1 MTMVASVKHSSGN
14 HDKGEKM
21 TTLNALLWGGIAA
34 LLSITAQANMPDE
47 GISMQ
52 GTRLIYAAK
61 AKNGVTFNVT
71 NNSSQVYLLQ
81 SRVLPWKAQNT
92 EPAITQNPDK
102 KLTPFMVLPPLVRF
116 SENETITLRIRLTE
130 NRLPVDRESAFT
142 LALKAIPGQPAPE
155 MAKGEGE
162 GEGEGAKMVLALQNN
177 LKMFYRPE
185 GLPQMDA
192 NIRANK
198 LQFAYRD
205 GQLEINNPT
214 PYYATFGELSI
225 DGHAVSSSSIPM
237 IEPYSHV
244 LHPIKTTDK
253 AEVRWKII
261 DDLGRKTAEQTQHL
275 NDTH

>member
-1 MTMVASVKHSSGN
+1 
-14 HDKGEKM
+14 M
-21 TTLNALLWGGIAA
+21 TTLNTLLWGGIAA
-34 LLSITAQANMPDE
+34 LLSITAQANMPEE

-52 GTRLIYAAK
+52 GTRLIYSAK
-61 AKNGVTFNVT
+61 SKNGVTFNVT

-81 SRVLPWKAQNT
+81 SRVLPWRAQNT
-92 EPAITQNPDK
+92 EPAIMQNPDK

-130 NRLPVDRESAFT
+130 NHLPVDRESAFT
-142 LALKAIPGQPAPE
+142 LALKAIPGQPAPKI
-155 MAKGEGE
+155 AK
-162 GEGEGAKMVLALQNN
+162 GEGAKMVLALQNN

-192 NIRANK
+192 NLRAKK
-198 LQFAYRD
+198 LQFTYRD

-225 DGHAVSSSSIPM
+225 DGRAISQSSIPM
-237 IEPYSHV
+237 IAPYSHV
-244 LHPIKTTDK
+244 HHPIKTTGK
-253 AEVRWKII
+253 AEIRWKII
-261 DDLGRKTAEQTQHL
+261 DDLGRKTAEQTQRL

>member
-1 MTMVASVKHSSGN
+1 MTTVASVKHFSGN
-14 HDKGEKM
+14 HEEGEKM
-21 TTLNALLWGGIAA
+21 TTLNAFLWGGIAA

-47 GISMQ
+47 GISLQ

-71 NNSSQVYLLQ
+71 NNSAQVYLLQ
-81 SRVLPWKAQNT
+81 SRVLPWKTQDT
-92 EPAITQNPDK
+92 EPAVTQDHDQ

-116 SENETITLRIRLTE
+116 SENETVTLRIRLTE

-155 MAKGEGE
+155 MAKGEG
-162 GEGEGAKMVLALQNN
+162 AKMVLALQNN

-192 NIRANK
+192 NVRAKK

-225 DGHAVSSSSIPM
+225 DGRAISPSSIPM
-237 IEPYSHV
+237 VAPYSHV
-244 LHPIKTTDK
+244 LHAIKTTDK
-253 AEVRWKII
+253 AEIRWKII
-261 DDLGRKTAEQTQHL
+261 DDLGRKTAEQTQRL
-275 NDTH
+275 NAPH